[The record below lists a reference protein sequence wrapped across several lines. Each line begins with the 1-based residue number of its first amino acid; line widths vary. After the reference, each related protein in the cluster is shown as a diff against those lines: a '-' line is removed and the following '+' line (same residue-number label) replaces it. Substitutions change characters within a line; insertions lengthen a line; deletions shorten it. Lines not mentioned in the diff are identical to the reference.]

1 MYSFKKNKSFLP
13 LVIIPLLLLVNNCS
27 DRSEYGEASDY
38 VKLGAA
44 ATTGA
49 CTNGED
55 TTAPTISS
63 VSPIDNSTYYI
74 SVATTVAVTF
84 SEKMATGSVTTNTS
98 DTTCSGSFQLSS
110 DNFTSCIK
118 MSAAPVAS
126 DNDTIFTITPASSL
140 SAATTYKTKITTSVK
155 DISCNTLGSA
165 YTIDNGFITS
175 PSAGSGTIK
184 GSVINYSGNS
194 ALSGVNVSYAL
205 SEKTL
210 EDAATTDNSGDFDK
224 SSLAAG
230 TYTLTYK
237 MDEFEDETQS
247 TTLATDSQTLT
258 VSTMKMC
265 STSSSATA
273 TISGKIT
280 DAVNGTGVSN
290 VSINIRRGMNTTS
303 GTVYATAATTDSN
316 GDYSFSNVAR
326 GWYTLQTSVD
336 GYINSSFE
344 VVSCGDVSG
353 QDSSIS
359 KTLASGV
366 MRIIL
371 SWPTGST
378 AVDLDSHL
386 KVPDNASSNKHIYYP
401 TVNKTFYYATN
412 TNTCSSC
419 SSSQLSDN
427 VTLDRDEQT
436 AAGTETVSITAV
448 RSGDYSYSVHDYTNG
463 NDENDASST
472 KLATSGASVTIYYNN
487 TVTIFNPP
495 NTAGTHWTV
504 FTFTTGGGIVEVGT
518 MKHTNSEADVY

>member
-13 LVIIPLLLLVNNCS
+13 LVIIPIFLVMNNCS
-27 DRSEYGEASDY
+27 DRSEYGGASDY
-38 VKLGAA
+38 EKLGAA

-74 SVATTVAVTF
+74 SVASTVAVTF

-184 GSVINYSGNS
+184 GSVINYSGSS

-237 MDEFEDETQS
+237 MDDFEDETQS

-280 DAVNGTGVSN
+280 DAVTGTAVSGVSL
-290 VSINIRRGMNTTS
+290 SIRRGMNTTS
-303 GTVYATAATTDSN
+303 GTVYAAAVTTN
-316 GDYSFSNVAR
+316 GSGVYSFSNVAR
-326 GWYTLQTSVD
+326 GWYTLQTSKSSPD
-336 GYINSSFE
+336 YIDSTFN
-344 VVSCGDVSG
+344 VVSCGTSNN
-353 QDSSIS
+353 QDASIS
-359 KTLASGV
+359 TSLSSTA
-366 MRIIL
+366 MRVIL

-378 AVDLDSHL
+378 ANDLDSHMSIPHNTSGQFHL
-386 KVPDNASSNKHIYYP
+386 YFGVTSGDVKGEDYHTYGTGDNA
-401 TVNKTFYYATN
+401 
-412 TNTCSSC
+412 
-419 SSSQLSDN
+419 
-427 VTLDRDEQT
+427 TLDWDDSDD
-436 AAGTETVSITAV
+436 APGTETITITHV
-448 RSGDYSYSVHDYTNG
+448 KNGDYSYSVHDWSNG
-463 NDENDASST
+463 EENEDSSST
-472 KLATSGASVTIYYNN
+472 KLASSGASVTIYYNN
-487 TVTIFNPP
+487 TVTNFNPP

-518 MKHTNSEADVY
+518 MKHTNLAADVY

>member
-13 LVIIPLLLLVNNCS
+13 LVIIPIFLVMNNCS
-27 DRSEYGEASDY
+27 DRSEYGGASDY
-38 VKLGAA
+38 EKLGAA

-84 SEKMATGSVTTNTS
+84 SEKMAIGSVTTNTS

-184 GSVINYSGNS
+184 GSVINYSGSS

-210 EDAATTDNSGDFDK
+210 EDAATTDNSGDFAK

-230 TYTLTYK
+230 TYTLTYEK
-237 MDEFEDETQS
+237 EGYENETQS
-247 TTLATDSQTLT
+247 ATLATDSQTLT
-258 VSTMKMC
+258 VSALKML
-265 STSSSATA
+265 STSSCASTGVV
-273 TISGKIT
+273 SGKIT
-280 DAVNGTGVSN
+280 DAVNGTAVSGVSI
-290 VSINIRRGMNTTS
+290 SIRRGKNRTS
-303 GTVYATAATTDSN
+303 GAVYAAATTTN
-316 GDYSFSNVAR
+316 GSGVYSFSNVAR
-326 GWYTLQTSVD
+326 GWYTLQTSKSSPN
-336 GYINSSFE
+336 YIDSTFN
-344 VVSCGDVSG
+344 VVSCGTSNN
-353 QDSSIS
+353 QDASIS
-359 KTLASGV
+359 TSLSSTA
-366 MRIIL
+366 MRVIL

-378 AVDLDSHL
+378 ADDLDSHMSIPHKTSGQFHL
-386 KVPDNASSNKHIYYP
+386 YYGVTNGGAKGEDYHTYGTGDNA
-401 TVNKTFYYATN
+401 
-412 TNTCSSC
+412 
-419 SSSQLSDN
+419 
-427 VTLDRDEQT
+427 TLDWDDSNG
-436 AAGTETVSITAV
+436 APGTETITITHV
-448 RSGDYSYSVHDYTNG
+448 KNGDYSYSVHDWSNG
-463 NDENDASST
+463 EENEDSSST
-472 KLATSGASVTIYYNN
+472 KLASSGASVTIYYNN
-487 TVTIFNPP
+487 TVTNFNPP

-518 MKHTNSEADVY
+518 MKHTNLAADVY